1 MTVLRSALS
10 ITSLAVLSACG
21 GGGGS
26 SPAPVSAAPQNGVP
40 SAPGPVTS
48 TVSGRIAMR
57 NGAPLAGVE
66 VTAYQT
72 NNHTGVTALSDANG
86 NYSFTGLMTGDQT
99 RYEIRATKAGYG
111 FYPAP
116 ANASATVVKSDDNA
130 LYRSVLSYL
139 STPGSGVSGGNFDA
153 YDGSNRLVNLPAS
166 GQKTSYAAGDDGA
179 LQKGTAAPAGR
190 FADLQD
196 GTVRDQLTG
205 LVWMKSAGC
214 VSARNWNDALA
225 AVRQMASGAC
235 GLSDGSRSGDWRMP
249 NVVELESLVDVARS
263 SPALP
268 AAHPFASVN
277 GPYWTSTTYRGMTTE
292 AWVIDFKDGRYINDL
307 VSNLK
312 ASSPNGVWA
321 VKGGGSGGAVSLQA
335 SGQFIVYADG
345 DDGATHT
352 GIGLTSPRFVDH
364 ADGTVVD
371 TVTGLVWLKKAD
383 CIHQSWSGALA
394 AVGALAQGQC
404 GLSDGSKAGNWRL
417 PNRAEM
423 LSLADRAETNMAL
436 RFNTTFLKAD
446 KSVEQAAIFTNFIEF
461 EYYWTS
467 STDAFDTSQAW
478 TLFSCDYGVYNIA
491 KASVGYTLAVR
502 GPL

>member
-1 MTVLRSALS
+1 MTALRTVLT
-10 ITSLAVLSACG
+10 IIGLAGLSACG
-21 GGGGS
+21 GGSGPG
-26 SPAPVSAAPQNGVP
+26 PASVAPQTGVP
-40 SAPGPVTS
+40 STAGPVTS
-48 TVSGRIAMR
+48 TVSGRVTVK

-72 NNHTGVTALSDANG
+72 NNHTSVTTLTDANG
-86 NYSFTGLMTGDQT
+86 NYSFTGLMTGEQT
-99 RYEIRATKAGYG
+99 RYEIRATKSGYG

-130 LYRSVLSYL
+130 LYRSVLSYA
-139 STPGSGVSGGNFDA
+139 STPGSSVSGGNFDA
-153 YDGSNRLVNLPAS
+153 FDGRNRLVNLPAS

-179 LQKGTAAPAGR
+179 LQKGAAAPGAR
-190 FADLQD
+190 YTDLQD

-205 LVWMKSAGC
+205 LVWMKSANCAG
-214 VSARNWNDALA
+214 ARNWNEALA
-225 AVRQMASGAC
+225 AVKQMASGAC
-235 GLSDGSRSGDWRMP
+235 GLSDGSKAGDWRLP
-249 NVVELESLVDVARS
+249 NVVELESLVDVSRS

-268 AAHPFASVN
+268 AAHPFSGVS
-277 GPYWTSTTYRGMTTE
+277 GPYWSSTTYRGMTTE

-307 VSNLK
+307 VHNLK

-321 VKGGGSGGAVSLQA
+321 VKGGGSGGTVALQA

-364 ADGTVVD
+364 GDGTLVD
-371 TVTGLVWLKKAD
+371 TVTGLVWLKRAD
-383 CIHQSWSGALA
+383 CIRQSWSGALTTVA
-394 AVGALAQGQC
+394 ALAQGQC
-404 GLSDGSKAGNWRL
+404 GLADGSTAGSWRM

-446 KSVEQAAIFTNFIEF
+446 KSVEQAAIFSNFIEF
-461 EYYWTS
+461 EFYWSS
-467 STDAFDTSQAW
+467 STDAFDPSQAW
-478 TLFSCDYGVYNIA
+478 TVFSCDYGVYNIA
-491 KASVGYTLAVR
+491 KANLGYTLAVR